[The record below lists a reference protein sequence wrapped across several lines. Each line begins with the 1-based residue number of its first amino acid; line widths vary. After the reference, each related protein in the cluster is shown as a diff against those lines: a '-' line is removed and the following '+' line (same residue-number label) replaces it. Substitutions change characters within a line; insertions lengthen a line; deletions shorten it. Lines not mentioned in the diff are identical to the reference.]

1 MRTWIVAAAFAAL
14 LFVGSPLKSSAQDVV
29 QYSSD
34 TPVYSYTYVDP
45 AYTYVPVYSY
55 PVYSYAPVYG
65 YPAYGGF
72 SLNFGYFPH
81 RHWGGYYGGW
91 GHRYYGGVGHAYHG
105 GVHHGGWG
113 GHHHR

>member
-1 MRTWIVAAAFAAL
+1 MRKWIVAAAVAAL
-14 LFVGSPLKSSAQDVV
+14 LFVGNPLKSSAQEVV
-29 QYSSD
+29 QYST
-34 TPVYSYTYVDP
+34 TPAYSYTYVDP
-45 AYTYVPVYSY
+45 TYTYVPVYSY

-72 SLNFGYFPH
+72 SLDFGYYPH
-81 RHWGGYYGGW
+81 HHWGGYYGGW
-91 GHRYYGGVGHAYHG
+91 GRGYYGGGHAYHG